1 MRRSE
6 FILEVLNITGLKLK
20 DNRYNIVYCDRSQSK
35 NPDKQNKYFL
45 RLKYFCLSDQ
55 VEKNFE
61 TYKNIIEKF
70 LRDMGDNDSYVVLR
84 KTSLPYTREGYSFI
98 EIVMP
103 KGLIWKNYSL
113 PVRKQK
119 PFKVDF
125 NLQINMN
132 GAWRFIQSNI
142 TVMAYTREEA
152 QLKFQNE
159 ININSQILNIT
170 EK

>member
-6 FILEVLNITGLKLK
+6 FISEVLNITGLKLK
-20 DNRYNIVYCDRSQSK
+20 GNVYNIVYCDKSQSK
-35 NPDKQNKYFL
+35 IERNKYFL

-55 VEKNFE
+55 VEKNFG

-125 NLQINMN
+125 NLRINMN
-132 GAWRFIQSNI
+132 GIYKYVQSSI
-142 TVMAYTREEA
+142 TVMAYTKEEA
-152 QLKFQNE
+152 RLKFQNE
-159 ININSQILNIT
+159 IEFDPRINSIYENR
-170 EK
+170 